1 MKKILN
7 ILTVCVLTICF
18 AGPAYAQEPLQS
30 PRKDGVSIGNTKI
43 SRDDKDLV
51 VDYQIMLG
59 DNVLS
64 CNVEVVM
71 LVGRQTEKRIV
82 LGASELKGD
91 FGRITESGFKQVRFN
106 VEKDS
111 HYLAGKDIRFTLNV
125 KSKNVLDN
133 EILAMASVSV
143 VPQPSYGLMLGY
155 VKKFGGYAKFRSDF
169 HFGPAS
175 YTCNRSGEIDG
186 GGLLWANG
194 QQRKSRLQATGGVL
208 FRLTKW
214 CYPYVGAGYGT
225 RSVQWQDYQGQ
236 WAEVADYSCKG
247 IAAEA
252 GVILKM
258 GPVAVS
264 AGYSSTAFKYSEIEL
279 GIGVMF

>member
-7 ILTVCVLTICF
+7 ILTVCALMFCF
-18 AGPAYAQEPLQS
+18 AGAASAQEPLQS
-30 PRKDGVSIGNTKI
+30 PKRDGVSIGNTKV
-43 SRDDKDLV
+43 SRDDTDLV

-64 CNVEVVM
+64 CNVEVIM
-71 LVGRQTEKRIV
+71 LVGGQKGRRIV

-91 FGRITESGFKQVRFN
+91 FGRITESGFKQVRYN
-106 VEKDS
+106 VEKDKT
-111 HYLAGKDIRFTLNV
+111 YLAGKDIRFTLNV
-125 KSKNVLDN
+125 KSKNILDD
-133 EILAMASVSV
+133 EVIAMASVSV
-143 VPQPSYGLMLGY
+143 MPQLSYGLMLGY

-169 HFGPAS
+169 HFGQAA
-175 YTCNRSGEIDG
+175 YECNKFGEIDG
-186 GGLLWANG
+186 GGLLWADG
-194 QQRKSRLQATGGVL
+194 QQRKTRLQATGGVL

-225 RSVQWQDYQGQ
+225 RSVQWQDYEGQ
-236 WAEVADYSCKG
+236 WAQVSDYSCKG

-252 GVILKM
+252 GVILKI

-264 AGYSSTAFKYSEIEL
+264 AGYSSTAFKYSELEL

>member
-1 MKKILN
+1 MKKLLN

-18 AGPAYAQEPLQS
+18 AGSAYAQEPLPS

-64 CNVEVVM
+64 CNVEVIL
-71 LVGRQTEKRIV
+71 LVGEREVELNPT
-82 LGASELKGD
+82 ELKGD

-111 HYLAGKDIRFTLNV
+111 QYLAGKDIRFTLNV
-125 KSKNVLDN
+125 KSKNILDN

-155 VKKFGGYAKFRSDF
+155 VKKFGGYVKFRSDF
-169 HFGPAS
+169 HFGKPS
-175 YTCNRSGEIDG
+175 YICNKAGEIEG
-186 GGLLWANG
+186 GGMLWTSGA
-194 QQRKSRLQATGGVL
+194 QRKSRLQVTGGAL
-208 FRLTKW
+208 FRVTKW
-214 CYPYVGAGYGT
+214 LYPYAGIGYGS
-225 RSVQWQDYQGQ
+225 RDVQWQDYKGN
-236 WAEVADYSCKG
+236 WAQVSNYSCKG
-247 IAAEA
+247 ISAEA
-252 GVILKM
+252 GAIVKM
-258 GPVAVS
+258 GPVALSVGAS
-264 AGYSSTAFKYSEIEL
+264 TTAFRYTELEI
-279 GIGVMF
+279 GVGVMF